1 MGFRN
6 LSGPATAITINGPA
20 STTENGP
27 VIFTFTSSPANNY
40 PFVSQTF
47 DVTADQVAQ
56 LRAGSWYIQVAT
68 AANADGEIRG
78 QLNALVPHGGGGHV
92 GGGLSDSGPGDSE
105 RYTTISPDIVPGG
118 DYDDQPYSGDF
129 DGDGIIDMAVFYP
142 SLGNWYINLSSNAAT
157 VIYQYDRQEHPFT
170 TVIAP

>member
-1 MGFRN
+1 VAVRN

-20 STTENGP
+20 SSSENGP
-27 VIFTFTSSPANNY
+27 VIFTLTPNSPGTV
-40 PFVSQTF
+40 PFITKTF

-78 QLNALVPHGGGGHV
+78 QLNSLTQHGGGHM
-92 GGGLSDSGPGDSE
+92 GGGDSDNGPDSGSGD
-105 RYTTISPDIVPGG
+105 RYAQNATSLLQG
-118 DYDDQPYSGDF
+118 DYDDLPYPGDF
-129 DGDGIIDMAVFYP
+129 NGDGIIDIAMFYP
-142 SLGNWYINLSSNAAT
+142 SIGSWYINLGGT
-157 VIYQYDRQEHPFT
+157 TLVYRVDRQEHPFT